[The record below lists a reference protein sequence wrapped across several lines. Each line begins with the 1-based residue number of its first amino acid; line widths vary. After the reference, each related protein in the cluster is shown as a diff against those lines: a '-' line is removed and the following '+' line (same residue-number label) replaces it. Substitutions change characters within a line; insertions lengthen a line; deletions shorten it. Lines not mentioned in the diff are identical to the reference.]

1 MLSALALAMTIGSAQ
16 AQHGHLNVGAT
27 GRNQGDALNW
37 NNGAAFV
44 AESGYVKTM
53 NFATTGTYANFFEGN
68 ISLTSMHSTN
78 GFGETIAGSPAPGS
92 FQIGEIVSV
101 TGPEGG
107 AFGFWDTNGITGPSL
122 SVPVGTTA
130 GGFFFDLSEAA
141 LGAGE
146 PGGDPFGHV
155 HGRRLTFTKAGIYEV
170 GLRAIDIS
178 TNGANGGPIHTRSEV
193 LRVVFQAGYN
203 IKQIT
208 WANGVAT
215 VTVGTAVGSV
225 FKLQANT
232 DLNNPNGWQDV
243 GEVVGNDLFQNITDE
258 QASEAARFYRVA
270 VQPVTP

>member
-1 MLSALALAMTIGSAQ
+1 MTVGVCH

-44 AESGYVKTM
+44 VDSGYVKTL
-53 NFATTGTYANFFEGN
+53 NFATAGMYTGFYEGN

-101 TGPEGG
+101 VGPEGG
-107 AFGFWDTNGITGPSL
+107 AFGFWDTNAITAPSL
-122 SVPVGTTA
+122 SVPVGTTT
-130 GGFFFDLSEAA
+130 GGFFYDLSEKS

-155 HGRRLTFTKAGIYEV
+155 HGRRLTLTKPGIYEV
-170 GLRAIDIS
+170 GFRAIDIS
-178 TNGANGGPIHTRSEV
+178 TNGLNAGPIHSRSDI
-193 LRVVFQAGYN
+193 LRVAFQAGYN
-203 IKQIT
+203 IKSIT
-208 WANGVAT
+208 WLNGVST
-215 VTVGTAVGSV
+215 VSVGTTVGFN
-225 FKLQANT
+225 FKLQSNT
-232 DLNNPNGWQDV
+232 NLNNSTGWKDV
-243 GEVVGNDLFQNITDE
+243 GEIVGNDLFQPITDPE
-258 QASEAARFYRVA
+258 ASDQARFYRVE